1 MNPSDEIP
9 RDGETCQNH
18 VVDAWVFG
26 IDEAHSVT
34 DKLRAALSGDELARA
49 ARLYDSSH
57 QRRFISARGRMRQ
70 ILAFYTGC
78 QPAELSFEVTPAGK
92 PMLCAPHAGLH
103 FNLSHS
109 GSRAALG
116 VCRTSALGIDIEAVR
131 EVREGLARRFFAAA
145 EVAALEALA
154 TDQQEHAFFQCWTR
168 KEAFLKATGE
178 GIVRG
183 LDSFEVSLGPN
194 EPARINSIDGDE
206 EAARAWSLLE
216 FDPGPGMLGAVA
228 LRAEKACLRFRA
240 VQELPG

>member
-1 MNPSDEIP
+1 MTPSEEIP
-9 RDGETCQNH
+9 ASGGSGQDH
-18 VVDAWVFG
+18 VVEAWVFC
-26 IDEAHSVT
+26 IDEPRSET
-34 DKLRAALSGDELARA
+34 DKLRATLTGDELARA
-49 ARLYDSSH
+49 ARLFDASH

-70 ILAFYTGC
+70 ILASYTGC
-78 QPAELSFEVTPAGK
+78 NPAELAFDVMPGGK

-116 VCRTSALGIDIEAVR
+116 VCRTAALGIDIEAIR
-131 EVREGLARRFFAAA
+131 EVRDGLARRFFAAGEIA
-145 EVAALEALA
+145 ELEALA
-154 TDQQEHAFFQCWTR
+154 RDQQEVAFFQCWTR

-206 EAARAWSLLE
+206 DVARAWCLFE

-228 LRAEKACLRFRA
+228 LQAEKACLRFRDL
-240 VQELPG
+240 QDLSG